1 MVNPSNSVPLPLYG
15 KRSAVDITG
24 SFSYLPEDTN
34 FRFSEGSY
42 YDLSEGTTTNQN
54 NCETSLMRWYGDL
67 SLTFQ
72 CLRFAV
78 ISTDLKITEFNNHTL
93 YDFGAG
99 GGIRHYNDYVAWIIM
114 MKGYLVKTHHSVSI
128 YETNYGYSYYLTD
141 KYYDT
146 HPGFGVSFT
155 INSVPEILH
164 LQYFINS
171 SLKVLTL
178 FNYRTISINHYN
190 ASISCGVLKELKNT
204 NVLFG
209 VKMNATEGGYYPEL
223 HGQVGL
229 RLYPRGSSMK

>member
-1 MVNPSNSVPLPLYG
+1 MKNIMTEKNKSKLLRISGSAFIVSLFLNMSACSPLPSYYLQNSKTTMVNPSNSVPLPLYG

-54 NCETSLMRWYGDL
+54 NCESSLMRWYGDL

-128 YETNYGYSYYLTD
+128 YETNYGYS
-141 KYYDT
+141 
-146 HPGFGVSFT
+146 
-155 INSVPEILH
+155 
-164 LQYFINS
+164 
-171 SLKVLTL
+171 
-178 FNYRTISINHYN
+178 
-190 ASISCGVLKELKNT
+190 
-204 NVLFG
+204 
-209 VKMNATEGGYYPEL
+209 
-223 HGQVGL
+223 
-229 RLYPRGSSMK
+229 